1 MVMTHSSQWSPRDSS
16 RYFAQH
22 TSSVFSYIL
31 DVISDFFDEKE
42 YICMYV
48 LPLYWKTFSTHNVDH
63 EVVRI
68 LKKTFC
74 NMCGISF
81 SISRSSRPR
90 SRSCEVL
97 ARSPG
102 WRRSKSKSPDPRAST
117 SARSASTDG
126 TSSSSSLRKVE
137 GGFKTQEDVKTYV
150 RGRGRGRYVCE
161 SCGIRCKKPSMLKVK
176 PLSRLPV
183 PLPSFVIFFK
193 YPQPQIVLNT
203 TL

>member
-1 MVMTHSSQWSPRDSS
+1 
-16 RYFAQH
+16 
-22 TSSVFSYIL
+22 
-31 DVISDFFDEKE
+31 
-42 YICMYV
+42 MYV

-183 PLPSFVIFFK
+183 LSFVIIFK

-203 TL
+203 TLRSISMYLLTNCQMSAMVLALPWDQDCPTDYNDAP

>member
-1 MVMTHSSQWSPRDSS
+1 MYVR
-16 RYFAQH
+16 
-22 TSSVFSYIL
+22 TSLLKDIL
-31 DVISDFFDEKE
+31 DLQCRPRS
-42 YICMYV
+42 
-48 LPLYWKTFSTHNVDH
+48 L
-63 EVVRI
+63 VRI
-68 LKKTFC
+68 LKKKPFC
-74 NMCGISF
+74 NMPGISF

-176 PLSRLPV
+176 PLSWFPV
-183 PLPSFVIFFK
+183 PLPSFVIIFK
-193 YPQPQIVLNT
+193 VSNN
-203 TL
+203 